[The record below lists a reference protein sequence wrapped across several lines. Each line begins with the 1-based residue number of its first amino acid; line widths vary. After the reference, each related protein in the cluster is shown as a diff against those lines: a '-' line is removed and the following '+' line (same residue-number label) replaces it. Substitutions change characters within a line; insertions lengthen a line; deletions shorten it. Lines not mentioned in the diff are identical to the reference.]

1 VISMNADID
10 ETDRMI
16 LNMLQ
21 DDARVSFRKI
31 AEKQNVSEATIFV
44 RVKKMKEKGIIKKF
58 TITVSPEL
66 LGKPLAA
73 FILMNVEPRKLKSVV
88 EGLDKIKDVYEIHDV
103 TGTYYIIAKIRTEN
117 RENLA
122 GIIDRIG
129 LLEGVTS
136 TETAIVLKSIKEEAK
151 IKL

>member
-1 VISMNADID
+1 MSINID

-21 DDARVSFRKI
+21 DNARVSFREI

-44 RVKKMKEKGIIKKF
+44 RVKKLKERGIIKKF
-58 TITVSPEL
+58 TIMVSPEL

-73 FILMNVEPRKLKSVV
+73 FILMNVEPRKMRSVV
-88 EGLDKIKDVYEIHDV
+88 AGLDKIKDIYEIHDV

-117 RENLA
+117 RDRLA

-151 IKL
+151 IEL